1 MERYFTVEEANR
13 ALTLVSPIASD
24 IVSKMNQAKRLHE
37 EVKIQR
43 ESTQT
48 NEVELLERLRYAE
61 KLLNEVEYHMKEL
74 ESVGALLKDLAL
86 GLVDFPCLYGGR
98 VIYLC
103 WMLGEKTIGAW
114 HEVDRGFSD
123 RKPVDAS
130 FKIMEKAIV

>member
-1 MERYFTVEEANR
+1 MERYFTVEEANH

-24 IVSKMNQAKRLHE
+24 IVAKMNQAKRLHE

-43 ESTQT
+43 ESSQT
-48 NEVELLERLRYAE
+48 NEVELLEKLRFAE

-74 ESVGALLKDLAL
+74 ESVGALLKDLTL

-103 WMLGEKTIGAW
+103 WMLGEKTITAW
-114 HEVDRGFSD
+114 HEVDRGFAD
-123 RKPVDAS
+123 RKPLDET
-130 FKIMEKAIV
+130 FKTMEKATV